1 MVLMGIVSVVAG
13 LLAFRLPETAG
24 LPLPETMEDAIE
36 IRNRTNR
43 GLCSCVCPKRLKRLI
58 PETT

>member
-1 MVLMGIVSVVAG
+1 MVLMGLVSVLAG

-24 LPLPETMEDAIE
+24 LPLPESMEDAID
-36 IRNRTNR
+36 IRNRSNR
-43 GLCSCVCPKRLKRLI
+43 GLCTCICPKRLKKLI